1 MDYGIRRSFLLCVG
15 GVLRVYKVSKRQ
27 FYPVTFEAYFD
38 KVYENYT
45 QYLVIPVMMIVLALG
60 VIGFNHYT
68 HDEGAFA
75 QGLDF
80 KGGVEV
86 IYEAEGNF
94 TLDDIERAFAS
105 EGRAGVEVVRQ
116 TTAGEGTSLISVQ
129 VPEPIMSAEEVD
141 DIVFDAGLS
150 GERQDSRQLSPR
162 ISEAFSTQAPIAFLL
177 AFTIMSLMI
186 FIAFKD
192 LTPSLA
198 VIFAA
203 AGDILIALAGMS
215 LLRIQLTM
223 GSVAALLML
232 IGYSVDT
239 DIVLSSRV
247 LENRRESLKERI
259 WSSVKTG
266 VTMSSGGIAA
276 FSILYI
282 VSTQVVGPSVLSNIA
297 AVMVIGLVADMP
309 FTYFGN
315 AIILK
320 EYKQGNLNVY
330 ERFKRWMPWD

>member
-1 MDYGIRRSFLLCVG
+1 MA
-15 GVLRVYKVSKRQ
+15 
-27 FYPVTFEAYFD
+27 FEKYFD
-38 KVYENYT
+38 RVYENYD
-45 QYLVIPVMMIVLALG
+45 QYLVIPLAMIILALG
-60 VIGFNHYT
+60 IIGYNYAYSSG
-68 HDEGAFA
+68 GAFS

-80 KGGVEV
+80 KGGIEAR
-86 IYEAEGNF
+86 YFAEGDF
-94 TLDDIERAFAS
+94 TLDEIEAAFEE
-105 EGRAGVEVVRQ
+105 EGRTGVDVVRQ
-116 TTAGEGTSLISVQ
+116 TSIEGNQSLISIQIPRPLMDV
-129 VPEPIMSAEEVD
+129 ERIDE
-141 DIVFDAGLS
+141 IVYSTGLS
-150 GERQDSRQLSPR
+150 GERDNTRELSPV
-162 ISEAFSTQAPIAFLL
+162 ISEAFTTQAPIAFML
-177 AFTIMSLMI
+177 AFTIMSLAI

-239 DIVLSSRV
+239 DIVLSSRI
-247 LENRRESLKERI
+247 LEQRRESLRKRI

-282 VSTQVVGPSVLSNIA
+282 VSMQIVGPSVLSNIA
-297 AVMVIGLVADMP
+297 AVMVIGLLADIP

-320 EYKQGNLNVY
+320 KYQEGSLNPY
-330 ERFKRWMPWD
+330 ERFKQVFPWG

>member
-1 MDYGIRRSFLLCVG
+1 MDF
-15 GVLRVYKVSKRQ
+15 K
-27 FYPVTFEAYFD
+27 TYFD
-38 KVYENYT
+38 RIYEDYT
-45 QYLVIPVMMIVLALG
+45 KYFVVPLAMIVVALG
-60 VIGFNHYT
+60 VLGFNYMNHP
-68 HDEGAFA
+68 EGVFS

-80 KGGVEV
+80 KGGIEV
-86 IYEAEGNF
+86 VYSAGGNF
-94 TLDDIERAFAS
+94 TASGIEQAFAA
-105 EGRAGVEVVRQ
+105 EGRGGVEAVRQ
-116 TTAGEGTSLISVQ
+116 SNVGSDGPGLVSVQ
-129 VPEPIMSAEEVD
+129 VPRPVMSVEEVD
-141 DIVFDAGLS
+141 SIVKTTGLT
-150 GERQDSRQLSPR
+150 GERQDSRKLSPM
-162 ISEAFSTQAPIAFLL
+162 ISQSFRTQAPIAFVL

-186 FIAFKD
+186 FVAFRD

-215 LLRIQLTM
+215 FFRIKLTM

-247 LENRRESLKERI
+247 LEQRKESLRERI

-282 VSTQVVGPSVLSNIA
+282 VSMQIVGPSELSNIA
-297 AVMVIGLVADMP
+297 AVMVIGLLADMP

-320 EYKQGNLNVY
+320 EYREGDLNIY
-330 ERFKRWMPWD
+330 EKLKRWLGWD